1 MNHFSLQGGELY
13 CESVSLARIAE
24 REGTPLYVY
33 SRATLERHFQV
44 FDGAFSSVPHLS
56 CYSVKANSNLALLR
70 LFARLGSGVDVVSG
84 GEILRALKAGIA
96 PEKIVYSGVG
106 KTRAEIELA
115 LASDILMFNVESV
128 QELELINQVAAE
140 KSTRA
145 RVALRVNPDV
155 DPQTHPYISTGLKK
169 NKFGISI
176 DDAFD
181 VYVQAAAMKG
191 IEVTGIDCHIGS
203 QITAVRPFVDALARV
218 KAFVLRLR
226 EQGIEIRLID
236 LGGGLG
242 IVYDNEQPPEPAQ
255 YAEAI
260 ISEMADMDCTL
271 ILEPGRCLVGNA
283 GCLVT
288 RVLYTKSTELK
299 NFVIVDGGMNDLL
312 RPSLYDAYHGV
323 VPVHKKEGS
332 VIKADIV
339 GPICETGD
347 FIARERDIVSP
358 EQGDLLAVMSA
369 GAYGFS
375 MASNYNSRLRAAEVL
390 VDGSDYHV
398 IRRRE
403 TFDDL
408 VHCEI
413 VPPALV

>member
-13 CESVSLARIAE
+13 CESVPLARIAE

-33 SRATLERHFQV
+33 SRATLERHFQA

-56 CYSVKANSNLALLR
+56 CYSVKANSNLAILR

-115 LASDILMFNVESV
+115 LASDILMFNVESA
-128 QELELINQVAAE
+128 QELELINQVATE
-140 KSTRA
+140 KGVRA

-181 VYVQAAAMKG
+181 VYVQAAAMQG
-191 IEVTGIDCHIGS
+191 IEVAGIDCHIGS
-203 QITAVRPFVDALARV
+203 QITTVRPFVDALARV

-226 EQGIEIRLID
+226 EQGIEIRMID

-242 IVYDNEQPPEPAQ
+242 IMYDSEQPPEPAQ

-288 RVLYTKSTELK
+288 RVLYTKATEVK
-299 NFVIVDGGMNDLL
+299 NFVIVDAGMNDLL
-312 RPSLYDAYHGV
+312 RPSLYDAYHAV
-323 VPVHKKEGS
+323 VPVQKKDGS

-347 FIARERDIVSP
+347 FIARELDIVCP

>member
-1 MNHFSLQGGELY
+1 MNHFLLQDGELY
-13 CESVSLARIAE
+13 CESVPLARIAE

-33 SRATLERHFQV
+33 SRATLERHFRV
-44 FDGAFSSVPHLS
+44 FDGAFSAVPHLS

-70 LFARLGSGVDVVSG
+70 LFGRLGSGVDVVSG
-84 GEILRALKAGIA
+84 GEIRRALKAGIT

-106 KTRAEIELA
+106 KTRSEIELA
-115 LASDILMFNVESV
+115 LSHDILMFNVESA

-140 KSTRA
+140 KGVRA

-176 DDAFD
+176 EDAFD
-181 VYVQAAAMKG
+181 VYGRAAALKA
-191 IEVTGIDCHIGS
+191 VDVAGIDCHIGS
-203 QITAVRPFVDALARV
+203 QITAVQPFVDALARV
-218 KAFVLRLR
+218 KAFVHRLR

-242 IVYDNEQPPEPAQ
+242 IMYNGEQPPEPGD
-255 YAEAI
+255 YASAI
-260 ISEMADMDCTL
+260 ISELSDMDCTL

-288 RVLYTKSTELK
+288 RVLYTKTTQLK
-299 NFVIVDGGMNDLL
+299 NFVIVDAGMNDLL
-312 RPSLYDAYHGV
+312 RPSLYDAHHAV
-323 VPVHKKEGS
+323 LPVNRQSGT
-332 VIKADIV
+332 VITADVV

-347 FIARERDIVSP
+347 FIARDREIIQP

-375 MASNYNSRLRAAEVL
+375 MASNYNSRFRPAEVL
-390 VDGSDYHV
+390 VDGSKYYV

-408 VHCEI
+408 VQCEI
-413 VPPALV
+413 LPHALG

>member
-13 CESVSLARIAE
+13 CESVPLARIAE

-33 SRATLERHFQV
+33 SRATLERHFKA

-56 CYSVKANSNLALLR
+56 CYSVKANSNLAILR

-84 GEILRALKAGIA
+84 GEILRVLKAGIVS
-96 PEKIVYSGVG
+96 EKIVYSGVG

-115 LASDILMFNVESV
+115 LASDILMFNVESA
-128 QELELINQVAAE
+128 QELELINQVATE
-140 KSTRA
+140 KGVRA

-191 IEVTGIDCHIGS
+191 IEVAGIDCHIGS
-203 QITAVRPFVDALARV
+203 QITTVRPFVDALTRV

-226 EQGIEIRLID
+226 EQGIEIRRID

-242 IVYDNEQPPEPAQ
+242 IMYDSEQPPEPAQ

-288 RVLYTKSTELK
+288 RVLYTKATEVK
-299 NFVIVDGGMNDLL
+299 NFVIVDAGMNDLL

-323 VPVHKKEGS
+323 VPVQKKDGS

-347 FIARERDIVSP
+347 FIARELDIVRP

-375 MASNYNSRLRAAEVL
+375 MASNYNSRLRPAEVL

>member
-1 MNHFSLQGGELY
+1 MNHFSLRDGELY
-13 CESVSLARIAE
+13 CESVPLARIAE

-33 SRATLERHFQV
+33 SRATLERHFHA
-44 FDGAFSSVPHLS
+44 FDGAFSAVPHLT
-56 CYSVKANSNLALLR
+56 CYSVKANSNLAILR
-70 LFARLGSGVDVVSG
+70 LFGRLGSGVDVVSG
-84 GEILRALKAGIA
+84 GEILRALNAGIA

-106 KTRAEIELA
+106 KTRSEIELA
-115 LASDILMFNVESV
+115 LTHDILMFNVESEM
-128 QELELINQVAAE
+128 ELELINQVAVE
-140 KSTRA
+140 KAVRA

-181 VYVQAAAMKG
+181 VYVRAVAMKG

-203 QITAVRPFVDALARV
+203 QITAVQPFVDALARI
-218 KAFVLRLR
+218 KAFIRRLH
-226 EQGIEIRLID
+226 EQGIMIRAID

-242 IVYDNEQPPEPAQ
+242 IMYNSEQPPEPEQ
-255 YAEAI
+255 YAAAI
-260 ISEMADMDCTL
+260 ISELADMDCTL

-283 GCLVT
+283 GCLLT
-288 RVLYTKSTELK
+288 RVLYTKATELK
-299 NFVIVDGGMNDLL
+299 NFVIVDAGMNDLL
-312 RPSLYDAYHGV
+312 RPSLYDAHHALLHVNRPTG
-323 VPVHKKEGS
+323 P

-347 FIARERDIVSP
+347 FLARDRDIVRP

-375 MASNYNSRLRAAEVL
+375 MASNYNSRLRVAEVL

-413 VPPALV
+413 IPSVLG